1 MESMPDILKKTN
13 YDQNIEPNFNIV
25 IDRHKHRMQIRIKWL
40 VISRSVNEYFDE
52 VIHIILSDLRNLLI
66 KWAVDDNTT
75 FEQSIVEFAEFHNM
89 MVTYLDSGVLPLEK
103 SQIKLMIKSSKNLM
117 DEIKKFENSKN
128 KLVQIELK
136 LDLITRT
143 CKIENIVKY

>member
-25 IDRHKHRMQIRIKWL
+25 IDKYKHRIQIRIKWL
-40 VISRSVNEYFDE
+40 AISRSVNEYFDE

-75 FEQSIVEFAEFHNM
+75 FERSIIEFAEFHNM
-89 MVTYLDSGVLPLEK
+89 MVTYLDSGALPLEK